1 MATRKRRDYNIASG
15 TCFYNDVKSLE
26 RTLESLKDKVDW
38 MICVDGRFK
47 HFKDE
52 SGELSTDGSRELVS
66 SYKNTLLLDMP
77 NTYEIKKRQA
87 YVDYCSSWNKLA
99 RKKMEYLLIVDS
111 DEYVLEYD
119 QNTFERELAIISE
132 VPYSQYNVFAI
143 MLEINSG
150 KYNHIVHE
158 FNGGIPP
165 QTTTPNNRQFAHS
178 PRLWQRPY
186 EMEYNVTHYNFR
198 NKHPASSLHYQETN
212 CAVKI
217 VAGMKLGHDHALRNN
232 KFLDKRRSYQ
242 KWLVEFEQKKLKD
255 YVHQKKITP
264 KIEEY
269 DSIDISNANQSTG

>member
-1 MATRKRRDYNIASG
+1 MSSRDYRIASG
-15 TCFYNDVKSLE
+15 TCFYNDDRSLE
-26 RTLESLKDKVDW
+26 RTLESLKDKVDV

-47 HFKDE
+47 HFKDGN
-52 SGELSTDGSRELVS
+52 STGLSYDKSRELVR
-66 SYKNTLLLDMP
+66 SYDNTVLIDMP
-77 NTYEIKKRQA
+77 HVYEIQKRQA
-87 YVDYCSSWNKLA
+87 YVDWC
-99 RKKMEYLLIVDS
+99 KKIDIDYLLIVDS

-119 QNTFERELAIISE
+119 KKTFDREIHTIREA
-132 VPYSQYNVFAI
+132 PYYQYNVFGI

-150 KYNHIVHE
+150 KYAHIVHE
-158 FNGGIPP
+158 FNGGNPP

-178 PRLWQRPY
+178 PRLWQRPS

-198 NKHPASSLHYQETN
+198 NKHPSSSLHYQETN

-232 KFLDKRRSYQ
+232 QFLDKRRAYQ

-255 YVHQKKITP
+255 YIHQKKITP

-269 DSIDISNANQSTG
+269 DIIDHANQSTG